1 MKHGEVRFLSC
12 MYVLSLTLLALFAIH
27 SLTESVI
34 VSGNSESD
42 SLIILD
48 AGHGGTDG
56 GSSAADGTLESDINL
71 EVTLKTDAIL
81 GLMGEQ
87 TLLVR
92 DKDTDLSSDD
102 AKTIAQKK
110 ISDIRNRVDLVN
122 SYPNAILISIH
133 QNTFPEEKY
142 HGAQVFYSKRANSKS
157 LAELLQTNLR
167 SYVDPSNQRN
177 AKEISA
183 DVYLMNHIQ
192 VPGVLVEC
200 GFLTNPEEA
209 AKLKTAEYQKQLA
222 VTIAT
227 TVSNYLSEENS
238 GV

>member
-142 HGAQVFYSKRANSKS
+142 HGAQVFYSKIANSKS
-157 LAELLQTNLR
+157 LAELLQNNLR